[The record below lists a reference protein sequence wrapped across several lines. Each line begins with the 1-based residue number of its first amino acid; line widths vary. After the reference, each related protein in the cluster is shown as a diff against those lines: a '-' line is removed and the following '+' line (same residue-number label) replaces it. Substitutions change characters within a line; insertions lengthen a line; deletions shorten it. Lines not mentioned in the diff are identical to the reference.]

1 MWFADSLSLK
11 GRKKKSEALNPARAH
26 TRTGETFPGRWRVK
40 RGRRSRKE
48 GHVRRRSL
56 SVYLLIHFLFSP
68 PPSQLTGCPQ
78 PPSCSG
84 INFTSCSAHVGT
96 KFFDLPNFYNSAGLV
111 MYTYKNIIEA
121 LYLLNGNCFFPFA
134 VQQNILPSFSRVKLL

>member
-1 MWFADSLSLK
+1 MWFADSLSLSLK

-40 RGRRSRKE
+40 RGRRSRKK
-48 GHVRRRSL
+48 GHVRRRRSL
-56 SVYLLIHFLFSP
+56 SVYLLIHFLLPF
-68 PPSQLTGCPQ
+68 LTGCPQ

-121 LYLLNGNCFFPFA
+121 LYLLNGNFFFFFCGLTKYTT
-134 VQQNILPSFSRVKLL
+134 II